1 MPSDGEVPSGN
12 GVPAGGGSWKRV
24 LQIWERRFELM
35 DSEKKKTGK
44 TKWWIL
50 SGTAVGL
57 FLLVTVIAIFI
68 HKNEKE
74 KTVTYKETK
83 VEYGTLT
90 AGVTKSGSVDI
101 GTVEQTFDL
110 DMSALQRADTES
122 TKEDTGDRNFGNVGG
137 MMPSGGM
144 GASGGGTPD
153 LFSQMLDGSRN
164 MTGTGMISV

>member
-1 MPSDGEVPSGN
+1 
-12 GVPAGGGSWKRV
+12 
-24 LQIWERRFELM
+24 M

-101 GTVEQTFDL
+101 GTV
-110 DMSALQRADTES
+110 
-122 TKEDTGDRNFGNVGG
+122 
-137 MMPSGGM
+137 
-144 GASGGGTPD
+144 
-153 LFSQMLDGSRN
+153 
-164 MTGTGMISV
+164 